1 MGKIIDELNNEI
13 DVILDKLRNFK
24 SEEEKEYLLSSLFTK
39 LLLKK
44 TNDRAEKER
53 QDKEREEKEKLEFAE
68 REKKRKDDL
77 LKNQIKDLEHK
88 LYMLK
93 KYKKVE

>member
-1 MGKIIDELNNEI
+1 MGKILNEI
-13 DVILDKLRNFK
+13 NQEINVLVERLRHYKND
-24 SEEEKEYLLSSLFTK
+24 EEKDYLLSCLFTK

-44 TNDRAEKER
+44 TNDRAEKEK
-53 QDKEREEKEKLEFAE
+53 QEKEREEKEKLEFAE

-77 LKNQIKDLEHK
+77 LKNQIKELEHK

-93 KYKKVE
+93 KYKKD